1 MEKFQTGSQL
11 VAAAIARE
19 GVGHV
24 FCVPGESYL
33 GVMDAILDYP
43 EIQLISNR
51 QESGAAFMAE
61 AYAKATR
68 RVGVCMATRGVGA
81 ANLAIG
87 LHTAR
92 QDSTP
97 VVAFLG
103 QVEQKFK
110 EREAFQEVALD
121 EWFRPLC
128 KWAVEIRDVDRIP
141 ELVQRAFAVA
151 QSGRP
156 GPVVVALPHDI
167 VHRRVDYPIWQP
179 TRGTTQLPGPSP
191 AAIEDVHN
199 ALMAAQRPVLIV
211 GGGVLRSGATAAA
224 IRVAERYQLPV
235 VTAFRRFDAFP
246 NNHPCYAGWL
256 GFGPDSALL
265 QAIRDAD
272 VVLTVGTRLSQ
283 VTSQDYT
290 LISGQTVVKAVDVD
304 VLALGSGHIQADLI
318 QSDARLFFEALGAY
332 QSAPIDVESSQ
343 RADKDS
349 MATATTPEHAKRR
362 GRVTALHQGYR
373 AHSTP
378 PAPVESTPASGFVNL
393 DLLIEDFNRMVSD
406 EAIITTD
413 AGNFHGWLGRFRR
426 FRVPGTY
433 IGPTSGAMGYGL
445 PAAIAAKFAY
455 PDKTV
460 VSFSGDGG
468 FMMTLFELETANRYQ
483 LPIVSIVVNNYLY
496 GTIRAHQ
503 EREFPGRVSGTELG
517 NPSFAAI
524 ATAFGGYGVRI
535 TRNEEFVPALQTAL
549 AEHRF
554 SVIEVMTDPQI
565 LSVAQRP
572 SLSTK
577 KEDA

>member
-1 MEKFQTGSQL
+1 MGKFPTGSQL
-11 VAAAIARE
+11 VAAAIADE
-19 GVGHV
+19 GIQHV

-33 GVMDAILDYP
+33 GVLDAMLDHP
-43 EIQLISNR
+43 EIQVISNR

-61 AYAKATR
+61 AYAKATG

-81 ANLAIG
+81 SNLSIG

-121 EWFRPLC
+121 EWFRPIC

-156 GPVVVALPHDI
+156 GPVVVSLPHDI
-167 VHRRVDYPIWQP
+167 IHQAMNHSVHQS

-191 AAIEDVHN
+191 AALDDIDQ
-199 ALMAAQRPVLIV
+199 ALVTARRPILIV
-211 GGGVLRSGATAAA
+211 GGGVLRSGATDAAVS
-224 IRVAERYQLPV
+224 VAERYQLPV

-246 NNHPCYAGWL
+246 NEHACYAGWL
-256 GFGPDSALL
+256 GLGPDAKLL

-272 VVLTVGTRLSQ
+272 LVLAVGTRLSQ

-290 LISGQTVVKAVDVD
+290 LIAPGTVVKAVDID
-304 VLALGSGHIQADLI
+304 VLALGSGHIQADVI
-318 QSDARLFFEALGAY
+318 QADARLFFEALLARHTALPEVASARQDRVATLHQAY
-332 QSAPIDVESSQ
+332 LSYSTP
-343 RADKDS
+343 RTR
-349 MATATTPEHAKRR
+349 ATA
-362 GRVTALHQGYR
+362 
-373 AHSTP
+373 
-378 PAPVESTPASGFVNL
+378 ASDFVDL
-393 DLLIEDFNRMVSD
+393 DRLMADFNRMVPGD
-406 EAIITTD
+406 AVITTD

-426 FRVPGTY
+426 FSLPGTY

-445 PAAIAAKFAY
+445 PAAVAAKLAH

-460 VSFSGDGG
+460 ISFSGDGG
-468 FMMTLFELETANRYQ
+468 FMMTLFELETACRYQ
-483 LPIVSIVVNNYLY
+483 VPIVSIVVNNHLY

-503 EREFPGRVSGTELG
+503 EREFPGRVMATTLG
-517 NPSFAAI
+517 NPSFATI
-524 ATAFGGYGVRI
+524 AQGFGGYGVRV
-535 TRNEEFVPALQTAL
+535 TRNEDFRPALQTAL
-549 AEHRF
+549 AEQRF
-554 SVIEVMTDPQI
+554 SVIEVMTNPDV
-565 LSVAQRP
+565 LSVSQ
-572 SLSTK
+572 
-577 KEDA
+577 